1 MLPLVAALV
10 RLQLLWA
17 DVILWLPVLALCTPL
32 GVQLFVSVTVVSGVS
47 PQAVSCRAY
56 RERFRLRT
64 ASVCYRE
71 LLLFARG
78 VVTVNLT
85 R

>member
-1 MLPLVAALV
+1 M
-10 RLQLLWA
+10 
-17 DVILWLPVLALCTPL
+17 WLPVFALCTPL
-32 GVQLFVSVTVVSGVS
+32 GVQLFVFVTVVSSVS
-47 PQAVSCRAY
+47 PQAVRRRAY
-56 RERFRLRT
+56 RERFCLRT

-71 LLLFARG
+71 LPLFARG